1 MAPQFFGRQINVT
14 TKGEVKV
21 PVSFCLNDRNYTIAD
36 ILDSWHDYGFGKSSA
51 HRKRRWWQRHHRSYF
66 RVKTTEGEVFE
77 IYFDRGTKLEQ
88 VKRNMWFLAR
98 QI

>member
-1 MAPQFFGRQINVT
+1 VAPKFFSRQISVT

-21 PVSFCLNDRNYTIAD
+21 PVSFRLDDREYAIAD

-51 HRKRRWWQRHHRSYF
+51 HRKRWWQRHHRSYF

-77 IYFDRGTKLEQ
+77 IYFDRGTKLEHA
-88 VKRNMWFLAR
+88 RRSMWFLSR